1 MTGGSGKEHRTNN
14 PPPTGR
20 VQERA
25 KGHVSDHLPE
35 SFSLASILAEQGM
48 PHQEGL

>member
-25 KGHVSDHLPE
+25 KGHR
-35 SFSLASILAEQGM
+35 G
-48 PHQEGL
+48 QEEKATTEDEMAGWHH